1 MNLWKRKFGFGEKN
15 NVHKIKINLKKNN
28 IKLID
33 NSNSIL
39 STFKNEI
46 KKAQKNISVE
56 INRCKVLT
64 QKSPVKIKTN
74 KTQNF
79 FHTSNEG
86 IKKTRKY
93 ISNNTEGNV
102 PYKKKGSRSSTFL
115 HLVVDDKSV
124 KSAKSRN
131 EKNKIDFGK
140 NFWKKKTF
148 QICFPKTSN
157 RNASPFFSFFNFDKP
172 KEVGRKKISKIT
184 YDESWY
190 RTNNIP
196 HIPIMKCF
204 IFSEQYQSKSIN
216 DEITILIDNFYILKK
231 NFMGDAKLIPIL
243 EKIPQSYLIKLNVI
257 LEELVVLIFETTK
270 LFLGDYFDEIDRY
283 VNTFPPDIEMF
294 SKRRVTNEINEFKFN
309 IRFLNKIFFFLKGSL
324 EVFDYIMK
332 KHENFLLTENVFTKV
347 IHFLDRARLNVSNLF
362 YSLYNYYKNFVTD
375 SNLVDRYKERMRSRN
390 ISYLDQE
397 ELLFYSE
404 PKNKE
409 IFNKKFYTEAED
421 REKRLKILFFDDYHK
436 NKKIKKKTNHQK
448 SFSLNSPLINR
459 IFKYCNTDFQ
469 KKVIAERVRINYK
482 DK

>member
-56 INRCKVLT
+56 INRYKVLT

-131 EKNKIDFGK
+131 EKNKIDFKK

-157 RNASPFFSFFNFDKP
+157 RNASPFF
-172 KEVGRKKISKIT
+172 
-184 YDESWY
+184 
-190 RTNNIP
+190 
-196 HIPIMKCF
+196 
-204 IFSEQYQSKSIN
+204 
-216 DEITILIDNFYILKK
+216 
-231 NFMGDAKLIPIL
+231 
-243 EKIPQSYLIKLNVI
+243 
-257 LEELVVLIFETTK
+257 
-270 LFLGDYFDEIDRY
+270 
-283 VNTFPPDIEMF
+283 
-294 SKRRVTNEINEFKFN
+294 
-309 IRFLNKIFFFLKGSL
+309 
-324 EVFDYIMK
+324 
-332 KHENFLLTENVFTKV
+332 
-347 IHFLDRARLNVSNLF
+347 
-362 YSLYNYYKNFVTD
+362 
-375 SNLVDRYKERMRSRN
+375 
-390 ISYLDQE
+390 
-397 ELLFYSE
+397 
-404 PKNKE
+404 
-409 IFNKKFYTEAED
+409 
-421 REKRLKILFFDDYHK
+421 
-436 NKKIKKKTNHQK
+436 
-448 SFSLNSPLINR
+448 
-459 IFKYCNTDFQ
+459 
-469 KKVIAERVRINYK
+469 
-482 DK
+482 